1 MFEGAQ
7 GSLLD
12 IDFGTYP
19 YVTSSNTSSGQIF
32 AGTGFGLKQNN
43 KVFGITKAYTTR
55 VGAGPFPTELNNK
68 IGDYLGKK
76 GKEFGTVTLRK
87 RRCGWFDANLVKQ
100 SVIISGV
107 ENIVLTKLDVLDE
120 LDELKICIGYRIDGK
135 KFDYLPFGENL
146 QSKAKPIY
154 TKIPGWKKSTYGL
167 TKWSDLPVA
176 AKNYIK
182 TIETIIGV
190 DIAIISTGPERSQT
204 IDRKKILGN
213 F

>member
-1 MFEGAQ
+1 LFEGAQ

-176 AKNYIK
+176 AKDYIK
-182 TIETIIGV
+182 TIEKIIGV